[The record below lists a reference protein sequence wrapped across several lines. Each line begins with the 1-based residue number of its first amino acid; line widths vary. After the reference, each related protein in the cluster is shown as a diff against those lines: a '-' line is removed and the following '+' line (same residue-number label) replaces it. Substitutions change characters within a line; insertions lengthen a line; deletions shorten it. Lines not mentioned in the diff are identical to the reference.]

1 MQGLAVPAPMAV
13 MFISSAEHP
22 GADTLVHTLIM
33 RNLDRARFH
42 VHAAA
47 SPGDPADGSADGFR
61 LLAGIPHVQLRSA
74 NFGPSLSGRTALG
87 KLQQLMTGGTA
98 MAASL
103 LSLANYIR
111 RHRISVLHA
120 TDRPRDAAACAIL
133 GKLTGAKSI
142 IHAHLKCDDWMSDA
156 LRRSMHHVD
165 ALIAISDFVAGSLAD
180 RGYAREKTYTVLN
193 GIDLARWDFRL
204 TGLPIRQEFGIP
216 ATAPVIACAGR
227 LFEGKGQGH
236 LVRAVAALRPEF
248 PDIRLLVIG
257 KDDRQVMQESFTEQL
272 KALAATLGVGD
283 NVVFAGQRAD
293 MPALLAA
300 SDVFALPSE
309 EEPFGLVFAEA
320 MAMKRPV
327 IALANGG
334 TPEVVE
340 HGRDGLLSG
349 PNDLEAL
356 TANLRTLLRE
366 PTLRRRMGEHGRQR
380 VEARFTAQRMA
391 LETGRVY
398 VSLAQPPKSKVV
410 ALGEQVTR

>member
-1 MQGLAVPAPMAV
+1 MQDLAASPRMAV

-22 GADTLVHTLIM
+22 GADTFIHALIM
-33 RNLDRARFH
+33 RNLDRARFE
-42 VHAAA
+42 VHAAGSA
-47 SPGDPADGSADGFR
+47 GSPADGSADGYR
-61 LLAGIPHVQLRSA
+61 LLAGIPDVQLRSA
-74 NFGPSLSGRTALG
+74 NFGPSLSDRTAVG
-87 KLQQLMTGGTA
+87 KLQHLTTAGAA
-98 MAASL
+98 MAASF
-103 LSLANYIR
+103 LSLVNYIR
-111 RHRISVLHA
+111 RNQITVLHS
-120 TDRPRDAAACAIL
+120 TDRPRDAVACAIL

-142 IHAHLKCDDWMSDA
+142 IHAHLKCADWMSDA

-165 ALIAISDFVAGSLAD
+165 ALIAISDFVARSLAD
-180 RGYAREKTYTVLN
+180 SGYAREKTYTVLN
-193 GIDLARWDFRL
+193 GIDLRRWDFRMS
-204 TGLPIRQEFGIP
+204 GVPIRRDFGIP

-227 LFEGKGQGH
+227 LFESKGQAQV
-236 LVRAVAALRPEF
+236 VRAVAALRPEF

-272 KALAATLGVGD
+272 KMLAATLGVAD
-283 NVVFAGQRAD
+283 NVVFTGQRAD

-300 SDVFALPSE
+300 SDVFALPSD

-349 PNDLEAL
+349 PNDLEEL
-356 TANLRTLLRE
+356 IANIRTLLRE
-366 PTLRRRMGEHGRQR
+366 PALRTRMGEHGRQR

-398 VSLAQPPKSKVV
+398 TSLAQPPKSKVV
-410 ALGEQVTR
+410 AVGEHVTL